1 MTKITLVRGDI
12 TEQNVDAIVNA
23 ANSSLMG
30 GFGVDG
36 AIHQAAGPK
45 LKEECE
51 KLGGCELS
59 EAKITKGYNLP
70 AKFVIHTV
78 GPVFDKKVSGL
89 DKKLAECYTNCL
101 KLAYENG
108 VKTIAF
114 PSISTGVF
122 RYPAG
127 EAAKVATKTVNDY
140 ISNHPDHFEEIHFV
154 AFDEEV
160 YIAYAVAMNENN
172 K

>member
-1 MTKITLVRGDI
+1 MTNLTLINGDI
-12 TEQNVDAIVNA
+12 TKQTVDAIVNA

-36 AIHQAAGPK
+36 AIHQAAGPQ

-51 KLGGCELS
+51 KLGGCNLS

-70 AKFVIHTV
+70 VKFVIHTV
-78 GPVFDKKVSGL
+78 GPYYDERVSGL

-101 KLAYENG
+101 ALAHENG

-122 RYPAG
+122 LYPKG
-127 EAAKVATKTVNDY
+127 EAAQIATKTVKEY
-140 ISNHPDHFEEIHFV
+140 VALHPDHFEEIRFV

-160 YIAYAVAMNENN
+160 YIAYAMALN
-172 K
+172 KK